1 MNHLA
6 RTIFLLVLAIQV
18 FSQSPPPTMPI
29 SEIRVGMLGHGLTVF
44 KGSKIDRFEFE
55 VLGIEKSFAPG
66 RDRILVKASGGPL
79 AESGILAGMSGS
91 PCYVDGKLIGALSSG
106 FSWGKDPIAGVTP
119 IQEMLDQLLD
129 VSDAVSARTPLIPPR
144 LNPTRII
151 RSAQLGEMIPLSEI
165 IGTSEIPIGAMGEQV
180 LPLLLHGTPP
190 SKEFG
195 SWWDGLPM
203 LFAGPLVS
211 DGIQAEPS
219 PIEPGGMV
227 VIPLIQG
234 DYNMA
239 ASGTI
244 TYVSGNRVLLFGHQ
258 LQNLGAIDLPM
269 WSATVSTHVARYES
283 SMKLAQPVAP
293 IGAVRL
299 DRPSGVAGII
309 GAEPKLIPLRVG
321 INLGGK
327 RNLNFS
333 FDVLDH
339 PILTPQLVFEALAYS
354 ILSNVRETGV
364 QSLSLQGNIKLANQQ
379 PIIVENMSADLR
391 SMRLPL
397 YLGGML
403 QAIYLNPFERP
414 VVEGISINIKG
425 EERLDL
431 TAIAG
436 VRPLVARVKRGQ
448 ALPILVTL
456 QNIQGIRETATLTIP
471 VPLSAKPGKAIL
483 QVGDGLSMLRDDP
496 DTERI
501 RTTSLAEMVYLLNG
515 TLKNNY
521 AYAFLS
527 QAQDGA
533 GLRGNRIE
541 GIPPSISSLL
551 LADGDT
557 SDNRLQRRV
566 IGRAILPLERE
577 VTGLITLE
585 VEIE

>member
-1 MNHLA
+1 MSILA
-6 RTIFLLVLAIQV
+6 RTVLVLAMAAPI
-18 FSQSPPPTMPI
+18 FCQSPPLMMPV
-29 SEIRVGMLGHGLTVF
+29 SEIRIGMKGHGLTVF
-44 KGSKIDRFEFE
+44 KGNKIDRFEFE

-66 RDRILVKASGGPL
+66 RDRILIKASGGPL

-91 PCYVDGKLIGALSSG
+91 PCYIDGKLIGALSTG
-106 FSWGKDPIAGVTP
+106 FRWEKEPIGGITP
-119 IQEMLDQLLD
+119 IHEMLDQLLD
-129 VSDAVSARTPLIPPR
+129 VPDSVSANTPLIPPR
-144 LNPTRII
+144 LNPTRVI

-165 IGTSEIPIGAMGEQV
+165 LAAPDQTFDGQM
-180 LPLLLHGTPP
+180 LPMVLHGSPLGP
-190 SKEFG
+190 EAKAC
-195 SWWDGLPM
+195 WDGLAVQ
-203 LFAGPLVS
+203 FSSSGFGSADVS
-211 DGIQAEPS
+211 QAEPS
-219 PIEPGGMV
+219 PLEPGGMIA
-227 VIPLIQG
+227 IPLIQG
-234 DYNMA
+234 DMNIS

-244 TYVSGNRVLLFGHQ
+244 TYVSGRRILAFGHQ
-258 LQNLGAIDLPM
+258 LMSLGSIDLPL
-269 WSATVSTHVARYES
+269 WSASVSTHVASYES
-283 SMKLAQPVAP
+283 SMKLAQPVAQV
-293 IGAVRL
+293 GAVRL
-299 DRPSGVAGII
+299 DRPTGVAGII

-327 RNLNFS
+327 RNMNFS
-333 FDVLDH
+333 FEVIDH
-339 PILTPQLVFEALAYS
+339 PMLTPTVVLTALTQT
-354 ILSNVRETGV
+354 ILSNVRQTGM

-379 PIIVENMSADLR
+379 PITVENMSADMD
-391 SMRLPL
+391 SARLPH

-403 QAIYLNPFERP
+403 LAIYLNPFERP

-456 QNIQGIRETATLTIP
+456 QNFQGVRETTTLTVP

-496 DTERI
+496 DSEKI
-501 RTTSLAEMVYLLNG
+501 RTTSLSEMVYLLNG
-515 TLKNNY
+515 TLKNNH

-541 GIPPSISSLL
+541 GIPPSISNLL

-557 SDNRLQRRV
+557 SGNSRLQRRV
-566 IGRAILPLERE
+566 IGRAVLPLERE
-577 VTGLITLE
+577 VMGLVTLE